1 MLDAET
7 KAVYQ
12 ANLDAYNEHLRTLIQ
27 LQTDYTALLVRLD
40 DDVPVGGN
48 QVVID
53 LLNGLKAQA
62 NTEAAAIVAL
72 TG

>member
-7 KAVYQ
+7 KAAYQ
-12 ANLDAYNEHLRTLIQ
+12 ANLDAYNEHLRLLIEF
-27 LQTDYTALLVRLD
+27 QTDYTALLVRLD
-40 DDVPVGGN
+40 DDVPFAGN